1 MIIVSRMTAAT
12 SDSRLLKRLAGLV
25 DHERSRGFHAGRVT
39 LDLSRME
46 RLLAALP
53 PLPWPRVSVHVA
65 GSEGKTST
73 TELIAAGLSAH
84 GLLTATYTSPHLRDV
99 RERLRIGGRLPPEA
113 LVDHAVDVVA
123 AAAASGPPPSFFE
136 FLTATARVLY
146 AEAGVDAVVWETG
159 LGGRLDATRLV
170 RADVCAITTIS
181 LEHTAILGPT
191 IAAIAAEKA
200 GILRPR
206 APVALGAG
214 VPEAAQ
220 HVIEQAAAALCCPVH
235 RVRARGADVRQDARA
250 LARLVLDLVASLD
263 LVPLRTASVDAAIER
278 HAVEG
283 RFQRVGNVLFD
294 GAHSLAACVALAR
307 ELAPLRPARVV
318 FGATSG
324 RDAAAMAAALRP
336 AAERLLLT
344 RPPGERGVD
353 PTELLPAL
361 GPDERVSVVPE
372 PAAAL
377 RAARQHAGASRL
389 VVVTGSLYLVGRL
402 LAELD
407 PGAGDAAAPAEY
419 RSA

>member
-1 MIIVSRMTAAT
+1 
-12 SDSRLLKRLAGLV
+12 
-25 DHERSRGFHAGRVT
+25 
-39 LDLSRME
+39 
-46 RLLAALP
+46 
-53 PLPWPRVSVHVA
+53 
-65 GSEGKTST
+65 
-73 TELIAAGLSAH
+73 
-84 GLLTATYTSPHLRDV
+84 
-99 RERLRIGGRLPPEA
+99 
-113 LVDHAVDVVA
+113 
-123 AAAASGPPPSFFE
+123 
-136 FLTATARVLY
+136 VLY

-214 VPEAAQ
+214 VPEAAVQ
-220 HVIEQAAAALCCPVH
+220 VIEQAAAALRCPVH
-235 RVRARGADVRQDARA
+235 RIRARGADVRQEARA
-250 LARLVLDLVASLD
+250 LARLVLDLLAALD
-263 LVPLRTASVDAAIER
+263 LVPLRTPAVDAAIDG

-283 RFQRVGNVLFD
+283 RFQRVGNVLLD
-294 GAHSLAACVALAR
+294 GAHSLAACAALAR
-307 ELAPLRPARVV
+307 ELLPLHVACLV

-336 AAERLLLT
+336 AAERLVLT

-353 PTELLPAL
+353 PAELLPAL
-361 GPDERVSVVPE
+361 GPDERMTVVPD

-377 RAARQHAGASRL
+377 RVARQLAGDRL
-389 VVVTGSLYLVGRL
+389 VVVAGSLYLIGRL
-402 LAELD
+402 LADTEAA
-407 PGAGDAAAPAEY
+407 AGDATRPAEY